1 MTRTKDKICN
11 DYRKSNDSI
20 RLDMFMQY
28 RDLRDV
34 FLEIDEETTP
44 VNDRE
49 GKRNEMDRAHWAE
62 ISAKQGR

>member
-1 MTRTKDKICN
+1 
-11 DYRKSNDSI
+11 
-20 RLDMFMQY
+20 MFMQY

>member
-1 MTRTKDKICN
+1 MTRTQDKICN

-20 RLDMFMQY
+20 RLNMFMQY

-44 VNDRE
+44 VHNRE
-49 GKRNEMDRAHWAE
+49 GKRNEMDRAHWAK
-62 ISAKQGR
+62 INAKQGR

>member
-1 MTRTKDKICN
+1 MTRTQDKICN

-20 RLDMFMQY
+20 RLNMFMQY

-49 GKRNEMDRAHWAE
+49 GKRNEMDRAHWAK